1 MGLKMDKLLKDIKDY
16 ILFLEK
22 EKNLDV
28 CLCDINNTLFPFIA
42 ELSPHNS
49 HKNFFC
55 MFLKKDAHLQKTCVL
70 HQLKVRAALEK
81 RDFFFGMCHAGVY
94 EYVFKISHRKEW
106 LGFISLSS
114 YCKNRGKSHAALNG
128 LCEKYGFEKKELCR
142 IFNTSVKSKIPP
154 IEEIKPLALAL
165 ARQIELLY
173 LHINNPVRESKNE
186 NIVFSRIMAYLTENY
201 TKNIQI
207 QDVAKATHYS
217 ISYISHIFTS
227 VKKTSI
233 MFYVNDLRIQKS
245 KELLE
250 KTDFS
255 ITEISYLVGFN
266 DSNYFTSIFKKYTSI
281 TPTKYRRTVK
291 QALKGDA

>member
-1 MGLKMDKLLKDIKDY
+1 MDKLLKDIKDY
-16 ILFLEK
+16 ILYLEK

-28 CLCDINNTLFPFIA
+28 CICDINNALFPFIA

-55 MFLKKDAHLQKTCVL
+55 TFLKKDAHLQKTCIL
-70 HQLKVRAALEK
+70 HQLKVRSALEK

-94 EYVFKISHRKEW
+94 EYVFKISHGKEW

-114 YCKNRGKSHAALNG
+114 YCKNKEKSHKALNEI
-128 LCEKYGFEKKELCR
+128 CEKHGFNKKELRR
-142 IFNTSVKSKIPP
+142 IFNTTMKNEIPS
-154 IEEIKPLALAL
+154 IEEIKPLAFAL
-165 ARQIELLY
+165 SRQIELLY
-173 LHINNPVRESKNE
+173 LHINNPVKDTKNE
-186 NIVFSRIMAYLTENY
+186 NIVFSQIMAYLTENY

-207 QDVAKATHYS
+207 KDVAKATHYS
-217 ISYISHIFTS
+217 ESYVSHIFTS

-266 DSNYFTSIFKKYTSI
+266 DSNYFTSTFKKYASI
-281 TPTKYRRTVK
+281 TPTKYRRSVK
-291 QALKGDA
+291 KALKGDT

>member
-1 MGLKMDKLLKDIKDY
+1 MDKLLKDIKDY

-22 EKNLDV
+22 EKHLDV
-28 CLCDINNTLFPFIA
+28 CLCDVNKTLFPFVA

-55 MFLKKDAHLQKTCVL
+55 TFLKKDAHLQKKCVL

-81 RDFFFGMCHAGVY
+81 RDFFFGMCPAGVY
-94 EYVFKISHRKEW
+94 EYVFKISHRNEW

-114 YCKNRGKSHAALNG
+114 YCKDKEKSHAALNE
-128 LCEKYGFEKKELCR
+128 LCDKYGFSKKELRR
-142 IFNTSVKSKIPP
+142 IFDMSVKSEIPP

-165 ARQIELLY
+165 SRQIELLY
-173 LHINNPVRESKNE
+173 LHVNNPVREAKNE
-186 NIVFSRIMAYLTENY
+186 NIIFSRIMAYLTENY

-207 QDVAKATHYS
+207 KDVAKATHYS
-217 ISYISHIFTS
+217 VSYISHIFTS

-281 TPTKYRRTVK
+281 TPTKYRNSVK
-291 QALKGDA
+291 KASKVGA